1 MADQGLGSPNMD
13 EAKKKEIQSEGGKAS
28 RSSRAG
34 RGGSNSSGRGNKEGQ
49 IKGGKNSHDNQ
60 YTA

>member
-13 EAKKKEIQSEGGKAS
+13 EATKKAIQSEGGKAS
-28 RSSRAG
+28 RSSRAS
-34 RGGSNSSGRGNKEGQ
+34 RGSNSSSGRGSKEGQ